1 MSDTFTPFIPS
12 QTPKIRYGCHSDT
25 DQKLNVGAY
34 PTWGLQQ
41 VFFNHMVSP
50 SSKSLHLEPLV
61 KYPKFQPKIPKWV
74 IEAN

>member
-25 DQKLNVGAY
+25 DQKLNMRAY

-41 VFFNHMVSP
+41 VFFILTIWSGLPQKVWTCIWNPWWST
-50 SSKSLHLEPLV
+50 L
-61 KYPKFQPKIPKWV
+61 
-74 IEAN
+74 